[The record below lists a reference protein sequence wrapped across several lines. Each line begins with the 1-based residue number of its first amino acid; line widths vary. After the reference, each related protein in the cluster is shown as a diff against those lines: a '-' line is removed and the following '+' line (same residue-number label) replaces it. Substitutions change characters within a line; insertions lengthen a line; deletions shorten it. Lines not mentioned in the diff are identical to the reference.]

1 MRADSKRV
9 STKGR
14 EIMREKFARF
24 MAGRYG
30 MDTMG
35 RFTIGLALFLV
46 VINYI
51 FTSRIINLLVWILLI
66 LAYYRMFS
74 RNVYKR
80 DSPKSGVLGTR
91 HIRSVTGSTPRKSC
105 LVKKRGGPSYHSVHP
120 ANRRS
125 VYQEARAG
133 LIAAVQSVTPHL
145 SKRAKESSHVRIHC
159 N

>member
-1 MRADSKRV
+1 
-9 STKGR
+9 
-14 EIMREKFARF
+14 MREKFARF

-80 DSPKSGVLGTR
+80 SSENQVFLNKTYKIRHWFYTQKILFGQRKTHHIYRCPSCKHKIRVPRCKGKIEIRCPKCNTTF
-91 HIRSVTGSTPRKSC
+91 IKKS
-105 LVKKRGGPSYHSVHP
+105 
-120 ANRRS
+120 
-125 VYQEARAG
+125 
-133 LIAAVQSVTPHL
+133 
-145 SKRAKESSHVRIHC
+145 
-159 N
+159 

>member
-1 MRADSKRV
+1 
-9 STKGR
+9 
-14 EIMREKFARF
+14 MREKFARF

-51 FTSRIINLLVWILLI
+51 FTSRILLI

-80 DSPKSGVLGTR
+80 SSENQVFLNKTYKIRHWFYTQKILFGQRKTHHIYRCPSCKQKIRVPRGKGKIEIRCPKCNTTF
-91 HIRSVTGSTPRKSC
+91 IKKS
-105 LVKKRGGPSYHSVHP
+105 
-120 ANRRS
+120 
-125 VYQEARAG
+125 
-133 LIAAVQSVTPHL
+133 
-145 SKRAKESSHVRIHC
+145 
-159 N
+159 

>member
-1 MRADSKRV
+1 
-9 STKGR
+9 
-14 EIMREKFARF
+14 MREKFARF

-80 DSPKSGVLGTR
+80 SSENQVFLNKTYKIR
-91 HIRSVTGSTPRKSC
+91 HWFYTQKILFGQRKTHHIYRCPSC
-105 LVKKRGGPSYHSVHP
+105 KQKT
-120 ANRRS
+120 
-125 VYQEARAG
+125 VYQEARAR
-133 LIAAVQSVTPHL
+133 LRSAVQSVTPHL

>member
-1 MRADSKRV
+1 
-9 STKGR
+9 
-14 EIMREKFARF
+14 MREKFARF

-80 DSPKSGVLGTR
+80 SSENQVFLNKKILFGQRKTHHIDRCPSCKQKIRVPRGKGKIEIRCPKCNTTF
-91 HIRSVTGSTPRKSC
+91 IKKS
-105 LVKKRGGPSYHSVHP
+105 
-120 ANRRS
+120 
-125 VYQEARAG
+125 
-133 LIAAVQSVTPHL
+133 
-145 SKRAKESSHVRIHC
+145 
-159 N
+159 

>member
-1 MRADSKRV
+1 
-9 STKGR
+9 
-14 EIMREKFARF
+14 MREKFARF

-66 LAYYRMFS
+66 LAYYRLFS

-80 DSPKSGVLGTR
+80 SSENQVFLNKTYKIR
-91 HIRSVTGSTPRKSC
+91 HWFYTQKILFGQRKTHHIYRCPSCKQKIRVP
-105 LVKKRGGPSYHSVHP
+105 
-120 ANRRS
+120 
-125 VYQEARAG
+125 EARAR
-133 LIAAVQSVTPHL
+133 LRSAVQSVTPHL

>member
-1 MRADSKRV
+1 
-9 STKGR
+9 
-14 EIMREKFARF
+14 MREKFARF

-80 DSPKSGVLGTR
+80 SSENQVFLNKTYKIR
-91 HIRSVTGSTPRKSC
+91 HWFSDQTGSSGCRTRRSC
-105 LVKKRGGPSYHSVHP
+105 LVRERHTIFTVVHL

-125 VYQEARAG
+125 VYQEARAR
-133 LIAAVQSVTPHL
+133 LRSAVQSVTPHL